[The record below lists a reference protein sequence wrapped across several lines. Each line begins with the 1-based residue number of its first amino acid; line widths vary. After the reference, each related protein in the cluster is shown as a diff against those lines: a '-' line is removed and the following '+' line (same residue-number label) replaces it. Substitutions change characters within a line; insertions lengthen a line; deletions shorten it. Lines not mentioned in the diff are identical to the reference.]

1 MLSAHSFWSI
11 APGWCA
17 ESALTYGSGVDEG
30 GTPRRSSA
38 SSRINSAAQR
48 CCSCWSL
55 TWSLTSV
62 GIAQELD
69 ERALERPRT
78 QDRIFCRIHALTQAQ
93 LLRRGL
99 PVLINDLPAIT
110 ALAPSAALVE
120 SFPEQI
126 RAICDRL
133 GDLSGC
139 IVHDEAVEVKHDLLQ
154 VEGRPTGM
162 ADRNLLL
169 AEVVQHGLEI
179 SKKSRMLVQ
188 IGSPSLS
195 SSIGLMLS
203 CAQGH
208 PLLLPAH
215 SRARERHGA
224 SVNMG
229 RKKMAVTVRGP

>member
-1 MLSAHSFWSI
+1 MLSTHSFWSI

-17 ESALTYGSGVDEG
+17 ESTLTYGIGVDEG

-62 GIAQELD
+62 GIAQELE
-69 ERALERPRT
+69 ERALERPR
-78 QDRIFCRIHALTQAQ
+78 FCRIHALTQAQ

-139 IVHDEAVEVKHDLLQ
+139 IVHDEAIEVKHDLLQ
-154 VEGRPTGM
+154 VEGRPTSM

-179 SKKSRMLVQ
+179 SGKKRMLVQ

-203 CAQGH
+203 CAQGR

-229 RKKMAVTVRGP
+229 RKKMAATVCGP